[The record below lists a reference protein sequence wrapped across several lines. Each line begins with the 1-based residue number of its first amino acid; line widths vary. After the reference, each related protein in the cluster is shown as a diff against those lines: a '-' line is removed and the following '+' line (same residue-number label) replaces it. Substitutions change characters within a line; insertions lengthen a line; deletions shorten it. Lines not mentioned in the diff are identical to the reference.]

1 MLGNKSMLVVSLSC
15 SPIFKMREK
24 KKKKYKSVKSAKY
37 GQLNKTDKRWVQKKP
52 LMVSCIITL
61 ILFVFCTGK
70 FSSITQPLKDF
81 LQKAAPKIFQKFTEK
96 RLCCSPILVIRY
108 SKVAKLHHG
117 CFPVD
122 FQEIFITFFL

>member
-1 MLGNKSMLVVSLSC
+1 MLVVSLSC
-15 SPIFKMREK
+15 SLIFKMRKKK

-70 FSSITQPLKDF
+70 FSPITQPLKDF
-81 LQKAAPKIFQKFTEK
+81 LQKAAPKISKNLQKNVCVVVLF
-96 RLCCSPILVIRY
+96 
-108 SKVAKLHHG
+108 
-117 CFPVD
+117 
-122 FQEIFITFFL
+122 